1 MSRTVRDATFE
12 VFRRR
17 GLTTIFSNPGSTEVP
32 FLAGLPNDLRFVLG
46 LHEGSVLGMATGY
59 AIGRGEPALVL
70 VHTTAG
76 LGNSVGGIATARVN
90 RAPLVVIVGQQD
102 RRHLVFEPFLA
113 GRLRGLAGDYPVWV
127 DEPVRAQDV
136 PGAIDRAY
144 HEAATS
150 RGPALVIVP
159 MDDWLQEADPEREDA
174 SAGRVMRAHAVD
186 EAAVAELAAFLES
199 GRSPALVVGAGAD
212 GPATWEAL
220 IELAERLVAPV
231 FQESFGAHAGF
242 PQDHR
247 LFAGVL
253 PADRPRLRERLAPY
267 DVVLVVGAGAFRQ
280 SPWTPGRFTEEGT
293 RVALVTEDPAEAHR
307 SPVELAVLAP
317 PAAAARALAG
327 RLPQRDADPPQQFRS
342 PPPPAP
348 PRPGEPLTASHVLAA
363 LAERLPAE
371 AIVLEEAPVDRPE
384 IHDRLLARRPLG
396 YVSAAMGGLG
406 FGVPAAAGL
415 RMALP
420 DRPVVAVLGDGASL
434 YGIQGALERRALRRG
449 RALRDPLERRLRDHG
464 PPRGAIRPGRTVAGL
479 RRDRHRRDRPW
490 VLLPRPARDDSR
502 RASGCARRGDPD
514 ARRTRAAAAPRR
526 RDRADHH
533 VRSLT
538 EEGATRHEVTPFVAE
553 SPCMQTEVI
562 CMQTEVICGPGVPLL
577 DSARVGVVYMRT
589 MSSRRSRRAAASQS
603 HGSLN
608 NQSGYSSEISTTQ
621 EPGRGSR

>member
-1 MSRTVRDATFE
+1 MTRTVRDATFD

-32 FLAGLPNDLRFVLG
+32 FLAGLPDDLRFVLG

-90 RAPLVVIVGQQD
+90 RAPLVIIVGQQD

-174 SAGRVMRAHAVD
+174 SAGRVMRAHAID
-186 EAAVAELAAFLES
+186 EAAVEELAAFLES

-212 GPATWEAL
+212 GPETWEAL

-280 SPWTPGRFTEEGT
+280 SPWTPGPLHRRRHARGA
-293 RVALVTEDPAEAHR
+293 RHRRPRRSAPQPGRAGGPRAARGGGSSSCRPVAAARRR
-307 SPVELAVLAP
+307 SAAAVSL
-317 PAAAARALAG
+317 PAAAR
-327 RLPQRDADPPQQFRS
+327 
-342 PPPPAP
+342 
-348 PRPGEPLTASHVLAA
+348 
-363 LAERLPAE
+363 
-371 AIVLEEAPVDRPE
+371 
-384 IHDRLLARRPLG
+384 
-396 YVSAAMGGLG
+396 
-406 FGVPAAAGL
+406 
-415 RMALP
+415 
-420 DRPVVAVLGDGASL
+420 
-434 YGIQGALERRALRRG
+434 LRRG
-449 RALRDPLERRLRDHG
+449 
-464 PPRGAIRPGRTVAGL
+464 
-479 RRDRHRRDRPW
+479 
-490 VLLPRPARDDSR
+490 PASR
-502 RASGCARRGDPD
+502 
-514 ARRTRAAAAPRR
+514 
-526 RDRADHH
+526 
-533 VRSLT
+533 
-538 EEGATRHEVTPFVAE
+538 
-553 SPCMQTEVI
+553 
-562 CMQTEVICGPGVPLL
+562 
-577 DSARVGVVYMRT
+577 
-589 MSSRRSRRAAASQS
+589 
-603 HGSLN
+603 
-608 NQSGYSSEISTTQ
+608 
-621 EPGRGSR
+621 